1 MEIQYFYSDGK
12 EKFGPYTLAELPF
25 DKISAHTLIWHQGLS
40 SWRPAHTFPELQ
52 SRFALDNTPPP
63 LPTDVAVIDVDEE
76 DENIF
81 QAFKSKKRR
90 SIMGVIVIAFA
101 AVVIVALA
109 AIIIILKNDQPE
121 LPVPDSRYYESVHR
135 EEQPITIVTNSAKL
149 PSITLYNPIELQSTS
164 ATITAR
170 VVQGSAAIIREE
182 LRFSLDNKKF
192 KKVDVE
198 IGRRDN
204 RIAYLKGLQPNTK
217 YYYKLAIKTSAG
229 YAYSDV
235 KEFTTLPEPVNITF
249 NVSKHS
255 KSFFEWIKRCN
266 ISGKNKKLITAC
278 DYTNSEVRN
287 KAVQVAGSTPGSF
300 NLGQVC
306 DIFDYC
312 YKNWKYVNDSQEE
325 SVIEMASKTL
335 KNGLNGD
342 CDDFAVLV
350 ASMILSIGGE
360 ARISCAYQAET
371 GHAFAEVNIGK
382 SELTE
387 VREYIKKR
395 YGRKYSGEMHCRT
408 DADGTHWLNLDWWA
422 RHPGG
427 QYYQADEG
435 MRFYLLQQYCEEF

>member
-1 MEIQYFYSDGK
+1 METQYFYSDGK
-12 EKFGPYTLAELPF
+12 GKFGPYTLETLPF
-25 DKISAHTLIWHQGLS
+25 DKISPQTLIWHKGLA
-40 SWRPAHTFPELQ
+40 SWQPAHTLPELKAQ
-52 SRFALDNTPPP
+52 FALDNTPPP
-63 LPTDVAVIDVDEE
+63 LPANKEIDYNEQE
-76 DENIF
+76 ANNIF
-81 QAFKSKKRR
+81 SALKTKKRR
-90 SIMGVIVIAFA
+90 SLMAIIALSFA
-101 AVVIVALA
+101 AVVIIALVT
-109 AIIIILKNDQPE
+109 IIIILKNDRRE
-121 LPVPDSRYYESVHR
+121 LPIPDSRYYESVRH
-135 EEQPITIVTNSAKL
+135 EEPITIVTNSAKL
-149 PSITLYNPIELQSTS
+149 PSITLYNPIDLQSTS

-182 LRFSLDNKKF
+182 LRFSTDNKKF

-198 IGRRDN
+198 IGLRDS

-229 YAYSDV
+229 VAYSDV

-249 NVSKHS
+249 SVSKHS
-255 KSFFEWIKRCN
+255 KSMFEWIKRCN

-287 KAVQVAGSTPGSF
+287 KAVQIAGITPGGF

-360 ARISCAYQAET
+360 ARISCAYQANT

-382 SELTE
+382 SDLAA
-387 VREYIKKR
+387 VQEYIKKR
-395 YGRKYSGEMHCRT
+395 YGRKYSGQTHFRT
-408 DADGTHWLNLDWWA
+408 DPDGTHWLNLDWWA